1 MPLFGRD
8 TREKTAASPVFVSV
22 EQLIQGVGN
31 LKLEH
36 QRAGSSNPAE
46 LTTVRVVNSA
56 KNEIAELGEL
66 AGGASSRGGVGRPEA
81 AATCRRE
88 AGGLHCDRMTRDLPS
103 LPF

>member
-46 LTTVRVVNSA
+46 LATVRGVNSA
-56 KNEIAELGEL
+56 KK
-66 AGGASSRGGVGRPEA
+66 
-81 AATCRRE
+81 
-88 AGGLHCDRMTRDLPS
+88 
-103 LPF
+103 

>member
-46 LTTVRVVNSA
+46 LAVRGVNSA
-56 KNEIAELGEL
+56 KK
-66 AGGASSRGGVGRPEA
+66 
-81 AATCRRE
+81 
-88 AGGLHCDRMTRDLPS
+88 
-103 LPF
+103 